1 MPWRFQSTLSGR
13 RGHYCRR
20 QTPWFSSFAAYYRRR
35 IVHRYVPLSD
45 SEGEDDPEVK
55 EAERRAEERR
65 NRRGRRRSR
74 VMKYKHT

>member
-1 MPWRFQSTLSGR
+1 M
-13 RGHYCRR
+13 
-20 QTPWFSSFAAYYRRR
+20 WFA
-35 IVHRYVPLSD
+35 HRYVPLSD

-65 NRRGRRRSR
+65 NRRGRRRAR

>member
-1 MPWRFQSTLSGR
+1 MAKEGTIADDKRLVSHP
-13 RGHYCRR
+13 
-20 QTPWFSSFAAYYRRR
+20 FAAYYCRR
-35 IVHRYVPLSD
+35 VAHRYVPLSD